1 MQSFLSQQS
10 CKNII
15 KNQTCYKTFE
25 ESCIHLIL
33 TNRPNLYQHTQMFE
47 WGMINH
53 HLIIYTMLKPTYNL
67 H

>member
-47 WGMINH
+47 
-53 HLIIYTMLKPTYNL
+53 
-67 H
+67 